1 MEGVC
6 ESRYWFLGIQVKGYC
21 NAAFSF
27 SGFKI
32 FHSGKLQIFALVL
45 FNYHES
51 GSMAKK
57 SENTKEM
64 KKAPAAVK
72 KEGIVSETKDL
83 LGVMDGFLDKRLGW
97 LIWVIIGITF
107 LFSLLL
113 FDSRVSLS
121 GDDSFYIIRA
131 SDFLHSFKYPAFQG
145 PLYPMVLSIFVAV
158 FGISLVPLKVLS
170 LLSIL
175 GFMYL
180 FYIAFRT
187 RIPSTLLVITLLA
200 MSVNSFL
207 LYYGSQTY
215 NEAFYILVQMILVLV
230 FFRKFIDVEKVA
242 TQKQD
247 ITRHLILAVS
257 LLALV
262 LTKNAGYSAVMAV
275 TGYFLLRGQ
284 WKNLVYSIV
293 AFGLLMLVFQGVK
306 YMLWDEGGLQFSSQG
321 SSLSNKDY
329 YNPQAGK
336 EDLAGYFSRL
346 TGNSNLY
353 LSKHFVSLIGLRKA
367 EPIMTVNPIVTL
379 LIYLL
384 ALGSLI
390 LTFRKNKYLFFTAL
404 VTGAFLLV
412 SFIILQVKWDQSR
425 LIIPAVPMLLL
436 ILFSCVYYISTLKR
450 YKILQIAIP
459 VLALVVF
466 FQSLAV
472 TAGAVKENRKII
484 GMYGGLT
491 PDWKNYL
498 KASEWAATNLP
509 EDAIVACRKPSI
521 SFIYGK
527 GRNFY
532 GIMQLPTYNTDLF
545 FENWQK
551 NESAYMVFNYSD
563 FNGRQLS
570 PDLYKILKE
579 NQLALLFVKDSVYF
593 IDKLSEAAKVG
604 LEEKIKAAGFNYT
617 SSVSSFKQ
625 KIGEAKEMKL
635 YYPDS
640 LLLQLQNAGV
650 THILTANLRRNSTVK
665 DGMII
670 NTVERYM
677 AFIQEKYPQIYSKV
691 TQVGDDGNEPASIVK
706 IEYERYGL
714 SVKKPEVK

>member
-1 MEGVC
+1 
-6 ESRYWFLGIQVKGYC
+6 
-21 NAAFSF
+21 
-27 SGFKI
+27 
-32 FHSGKLQIFALVL
+32 
-45 FNYHES
+45 
-51 GSMAKK
+51 MAKK
-57 SENTKEM
+57 TEYIKEV
-64 KKAPAAVK
+64 KKASASAK

-83 LGVMDGFLDKRLGW
+83 LGIMDGFLDKRLGW
-97 LIWVIIGITF
+97 MIWVILGITF

-170 LLSIL
+170 LISVL

-180 FYIAFRT
+180 FFIAFRT

-230 FFRKFIDVEKVA
+230 FFRKFIDVEQEVS
-242 TQKQD
+242 QKQD
-247 ITRHLILAVS
+247 IKRHLVLAVS

-262 LTKNAGYSAVMAV
+262 LTKNVGYSAVMAV

-284 WKNLVYSIV
+284 WKNLLYSIV

-336 EDLAGYFSRL
+336 EDIAGYFSRL

-367 EPIMTVNPIVTL
+367 SPAMTVNSMLTAI
-379 LIYLL
+379 IYLL
-384 ALGSLI
+384 AIGSLI
-390 LTFRKNKYLFFTAL
+390 LTFRKNKYLFFTGL

-412 SFIILQVKWDQSR
+412 SFIILQVKWDQGR

-436 ILFSCVYYISTLKR
+436 VLFSGLYYISKLKR

-459 VLALVVF
+459 LLALVVF
-466 FQSLAV
+466 FQSLSV
-472 TAGAVKENRKII
+472 TAGAVKENQKII
-484 GMYGGLT
+484 GKYGGLT

-498 KASEWAATNLP
+498 KASEWSSDNLP
-509 EDAIVACRKPSI
+509 VDAIVACRKPSI

-532 GIMQLPTYNTDLF
+532 GIMQLPTYSTDLF

-551 NESAYMVFNYSD
+551 NESAYMIFNYSD

-570 PDLYKILKE
+570 PELYKTFKD
-579 NQLALLFVKDSVYF
+579 NQLALLFVNDSVYF
-593 IDKLSEAAKVG
+593 VENISDTARAEVI
-604 LEEKIKAAGFNYT
+604 EKIKAAGINYT
-617 SSVSSFKQ
+617 SSASIFKE
-625 KIGEAKEMKL
+625 KLGEAKGMKL

-640 LLLQLQNAGV
+640 LLMQLQNAGV
-650 THILTANLRRNSTVK
+650 THILTANLRRNSTIK

-706 IEYERYGL
+706 IEYEKYGF
-714 SVKKPEVK
+714 SVKKPDGK

>member
-1 MEGVC
+1 M
-6 ESRYWFLGIQVKGYC
+6 
-21 NAAFSF
+21 SF
-27 SGFKI
+27 SGYKI
-32 FHSGKLQIFALVL
+32 LHSTKLQIFALVL
-45 FNYHES
+45 FNS
-51 GSMAKK
+51 TDTTSMAKK
-57 SENTKEM
+57 PENTKEI
-64 KKAPAAVK
+64 KKAPATAK
-72 KEGIVSETKDL
+72 KEGVVSETKDL
-83 LGVMDGFLDKRLGW
+83 LGIIDGFFDKRLGW
-97 LIWVIIGITF
+97 LIWVFLGITF

-145 PLYPMVLSIFVAV
+145 PLYPMVLSVFVAV

-170 LLSIL
+170 LISIL

-180 FYIAFRT
+180 FFVAFRN

-230 FFRKFIDVEKVA
+230 FFRKFIDVETVES
-242 TQKQD
+242 QKED
-247 ITRHLILAVS
+247 IKRHLILAVS

-262 LTKNAGYSAVMAV
+262 LTKNVGYSAVMAV

-293 AFGLLMLVFQGVK
+293 AFALLMLVFQGVK

-336 EDLAGYFSRL
+336 EDVAGYFSRL

-353 LSKHFVSLIGLRKA
+353 LSKHFISLIGLRKA
-367 EPIMTVNPIVTL
+367 EPMAAVNSVVTL

-384 ALGSLI
+384 AIGSLI
-390 LTFRKNKYLFFTAL
+390 LTYRKNKYLFFTAL

-425 LIIPAVPMLLL
+425 LVIPAIPMLML
-436 ILFSCVYYISTLKR
+436 ILFAAVYYFSKIKQ

-498 KASEWAATNLP
+498 KASEWAAINLP

-532 GIMQLPTYNTDLF
+532 GIMQLPTYNINAF
-545 FENWQK
+545 FDNWQK
-551 NESAYMVFNYSD
+551 DESAYMVFNYSD

-570 PDLYKILKE
+570 PDLYKTLKE
-579 NQLALLFVKDSVYF
+579 NQLALLFVNDSVYF
-593 IDKLSEAAKVG
+593 VDKLSDTAKVG

-617 SSVSSFKQ
+617 SSATTFRE
-625 KIGEAKEMKL
+625 KIGEAKEMKI

-640 LLLQLQNAGV
+640 LLMQLQNAGV
-650 THILTANLRRNSTVK
+650 THILTANLRRNSTIK

-706 IEYERYGL
+706 IEYEKYGL
-714 SVKKPEVK
+714 SVKKPDGK